1 MGCVENDMYSYS
13 PIKQI
18 YIKNFRNLG
27 EVTIDFKDSP
37 IVSLIGENEQ
47 GKTSVVKAIAVC
59 AMHATPRD
67 QKDYIRDGTK
77 GFGVAIELEDGTQ
90 VVRMKMATANSYRV
104 TYPKG
109 PDGNPIKPTWE
120 AAKLSNDLPQAV
132 QDVMGMIEEPET
144 KEFLHIRTYEDQL
157 LFVTTA
163 SSTNYKVMYN
173 ALKISQLVDAIK
185 LGQKEANS
193 LKTSINQKEI
203 QADTLDTQA
212 KSLKIYDLEPL
223 QNIRDRLKNEVTQLN
238 KLEKAIQ
245 LKKTIE
251 QQTIEVGELSKLS
264 GMSEINLTLVMS
276 LDKAGRTIDALK
288 DLSSLATQIK
298 EVHSLTEIDL
308 DEYYDIY
315 NAYLRSIKIA
325 EDTEQSKNYIALNDL
340 SEISVTELS
349 NLQKGI
355 SLLEKVKGDSAKLSK
370 IDVGG
375 TPDISDTDIAVY
387 SKAFKALGLVSRNIQ
402 LINAKAQID
411 NYCDAVVKWLKDIGV
426 ATETCP
432 KCGET
437 IIIDLDKL
445 EKS

>member
-1 MGCVENDMYSYS
+1 MYSYS
-13 PIKQI
+13 PIKQV

-185 LGQKEANS
+185 LGSKEANA

-203 QADTLDTQA
+203 QAETLDTQA

-223 QNIRDRLKNEVTQLN
+223 QNIRDRLKNEVAQLN
-238 KLEKAIQ
+238 KLDRALE
-245 LKKTIE
+245 LKKKIE
-251 QQTIEVGELSKLS
+251 VQTREVGELSKLS
-264 GMSEINLTLVMS
+264 SIPEISITLVMS
-276 LDKAGRTIDALK
+276 LDKAYRVLDNLKELGSMYRTY
-288 DLSSLATQIK
+288 SLAD
-298 EVHSLTEIDL
+298 SLEEIDL
-308 DEYYDIY
+308 NSYYNIY
-315 NAYLRSIKIA
+315 NARVRYESLKNS
-325 EDTEQSKNYIALNDL
+325 EEQSRNYIAVNSL
-340 SEISVTELS
+340 SEININEVS
-349 NLQKGI
+349 NLQRAIALQRKIEADTNKLQTLNI
-355 SLLEKVKGDSAKLSK
+355 SRAADVQDSDL
-370 IDVGG
+370 
-375 TPDISDTDIAVY
+375 TVY
-387 SKAFKALGLVSRNIQ
+387 NRTYKALGLMQRNKQ
-402 LINAKAQID
+402 LEDAKVQID
-411 NYCDAVVKWLKDIGV
+411 NYCDAVIKWMKDIGV

-437 IIIDLDKL
+437 IVIDLDKL

>member
-1 MGCVENDMYSYS
+1 MYSYS
-13 PIKQI
+13 PIKQV

-185 LGQKEANS
+185 LGSKEANA

-203 QADTLDTQA
+203 QAETLDTQA
-212 KSLKIYDLEPL
+212 KFLKIYDLEPL
-223 QNIRDRLKNEVTQLN
+223 QNIRDRLKNEVAQLN
-238 KLEKAIQ
+238 KLDRALE
-245 LKKTIE
+245 LKKKIE
-251 QQTIEVGELSKLS
+251 VQTREVGELSKLS
-264 GMSEINLTLVMS
+264 SIPEISITLVMS
-276 LDKAGRTIDALK
+276 LDKAYRVLDNLKELGSMYRTY
-288 DLSSLATQIK
+288 SLAD
-298 EVHSLTEIDL
+298 SLEEIDL
-308 DEYYDIY
+308 NSYYNIY
-315 NAYLRSIKIA
+315 NAHVRYESLKNS
-325 EDTEQSKNYIALNDL
+325 EEQSRNYIAVNSL
-340 SEISVTELS
+340 SEININEVS
-349 NLQKGI
+349 NLQRAIALQKKIEADMNKLQTLNI
-355 SLLEKVKGDSAKLSK
+355 SSATDVQDSDL
-370 IDVGG
+370 
-375 TPDISDTDIAVY
+375 TVY
-387 SKAFKALGLVSRNIQ
+387 SRTYKALGLIQRNKQ
-402 LINAKAQID
+402 LEDAKVQID
-411 NYCDAVVKWLKDIGV
+411 NYCDAVIKWMKDIGV

-437 IIIDLDKL
+437 IVIDLDKI

>member
-1 MGCVENDMYSYS
+1 MYSYS
-13 PIKQI
+13 PIKQV

-37 IVSLIGENEQ
+37 IISLIGENEQ

-185 LGQKEANS
+185 LGSKEANA

-203 QADTLDTQA
+203 QAETLDTQA

-223 QNIRDRLKNEVTQLN
+223 QNIRDRLKNEVAQLN
-238 KLEKAIQ
+238 KLDRALE
-245 LKKTIE
+245 LKKKIE
-251 QQTIEVGELSKLS
+251 VQTREVGELSKLS
-264 GMSEINLTLVMS
+264 SIPEISITLVMS
-276 LDKAGRTIDALK
+276 LDKAYRVMDNLKELGSMYRTY
-288 DLSSLATQIK
+288 SLAD
-298 EVHSLTEIDL
+298 SLEEIDINR
-308 DEYYDIY
+308 YYNIY
-315 NAYLRSIKIA
+315 NAHVRYVSLKNS
-325 EDTEQSKNYIALNDL
+325 EEQSRNYIAVNSL
-340 SEISVTELS
+340 SEININEVS
-349 NLQKGI
+349 NLQRAIALQRKIEADMDKLQTLNI
-355 SLLEKVKGDSAKLSK
+355 SSAADVSDSDL
-370 IDVGG
+370 
-375 TPDISDTDIAVY
+375 TVY
-387 SKAFKALGLVSRNIQ
+387 SRTYKALGLIQRNKQ
-402 LINAKAQID
+402 LEDAKVQID
-411 NYCDAVVKWLKDIGV
+411 NYCDAVIKWMKDIGV

-437 IIIDLDKL
+437 IVIDLDKI

>member
-1 MGCVENDMYSYS
+1 MYSYS
-13 PIKQI
+13 PIKQV

-185 LGQKEANS
+185 LGSKEANA

-203 QADTLDTQA
+203 QAETLDTQA

-223 QNIRDRLKNEVTQLN
+223 QNIRDRLKNEVAQLN
-238 KLEKAIQ
+238 KLDRALE
-245 LKKTIE
+245 LKKKIE
-251 QQTIEVGELSKLS
+251 VQTREVGELSKLS
-264 GMSEINLTLVMS
+264 SIPEISITLVMS
-276 LDKAGRTIDALK
+276 LDKAYRVLDNLKELGRMYRTY
-288 DLSSLATQIK
+288 SLAD
-298 EVHSLTEIDL
+298 SLEEIDL
-308 DEYYDIY
+308 NSYYNIY
-315 NAYLRSIKIA
+315 NAHVRYESLKNS
-325 EDTEQSKNYIALNDL
+325 EEQSRNYIAVNGL
-340 SEISVTELS
+340 SEINVNEVS
-349 NLQKGI
+349 NLQRAIALQKKIEADMNKLQTLNI
-355 SLLEKVKGDSAKLSK
+355 SSAADVSDSDL
-370 IDVGG
+370 
-375 TPDISDTDIAVY
+375 TVY
-387 SKAFKALGLVSRNIQ
+387 SRTYKALGLIQRNKQ
-402 LINAKAQID
+402 LEDAKVQID
-411 NYCDAVVKWLKDIGV
+411 NYCDAVIKWMKDIGV

-437 IIIDLDKL
+437 IVIDLDKI

>member
-1 MGCVENDMYSYS
+1 MYSYS
-13 PIKQI
+13 PIKQV

-185 LGQKEANS
+185 LGSKEANA

-203 QADTLDTQA
+203 QAETLDTQA

-223 QNIRDRLKNEVTQLN
+223 QNIRDRLKNEVAQLN
-238 KLEKAIQ
+238 KLDRALE
-245 LKKTIE
+245 LKKKIE
-251 QQTIEVGELSKLS
+251 VQTREVGELSKLS
-264 GMSEINLTLVMS
+264 SIPEISITLVMS
-276 LDKAGRTIDALK
+276 LDKAYRVLDNLKELGRMYGTY
-288 DLSSLATQIK
+288 SLAD
-298 EVHSLTEIDL
+298 SLEEIDL
-308 DEYYDIY
+308 NSYYNIY
-315 NAYLRSIKIA
+315 NAHVRYESLKNS
-325 EDTEQSKNYIALNDL
+325 EEQSRNYIAVNSL
-340 SEISVTELS
+340 SEININEVS
-349 NLQKGI
+349 NLQR
-355 SLLEKVKGDSAKLSK
+355 AMALSK
-370 IDVGG
+370 KIEADMNKLQ
-375 TPDISDTDIAVY
+375 TLNISSATDIQDSDLTVY
-387 SKAFKALGLVSRNIQ
+387 SRTYKALGLIQRNKQ
-402 LINAKAQID
+402 LEDAKVQID
-411 NYCDAVVKWLKDIGV
+411 NYCDAVIKWMKDIGV

-437 IIIDLDKL
+437 IVIDLDKI

>member
-1 MGCVENDMYSYS
+1 MYSYS
-13 PIKQI
+13 PIKQV

-37 IVSLIGENEQ
+37 IISLIGENEQ

-185 LGQKEANS
+185 LGSKEANA

-203 QADTLDTQA
+203 QAETLDTQA

-223 QNIRDRLKNEVTQLN
+223 QNIRDRLKNEVAQLN
-238 KLEKAIQ
+238 KLDRALE
-245 LKKTIE
+245 LKKKIE
-251 QQTIEVGELSKLS
+251 VQTREVGELSKLS
-264 GMSEINLTLVMS
+264 SIPEISITLVMS
-276 LDKAGRTIDALK
+276 LDKAYRVLDNLKELDRMYRTY
-288 DLSSLATQIK
+288 SLAN
-298 EVHSLTEIDL
+298 SLEEIDL
-308 DEYYDIY
+308 NSYYNIY
-315 NAYLRSIKIA
+315 NAHVRHESLKNS
-325 EDTEQSKNYIALNDL
+325 EEQSRNYIAVNSL
-340 SEISVTELS
+340 SEINVNEVS
-349 NLQKGI
+349 NLQRAI
-355 SLLEKVKGDSAKLSK
+355 ALSK
-370 IDVGG
+370 KIEADMNKLQTLNISSAADV
-375 TPDISDTDIAVY
+375 SDSDLTVY
-387 SKAFKALGLVSRNIQ
+387 SRTYKALGLIQRNKQ
-402 LINAKAQID
+402 LEDAKVQID
-411 NYCDAVVKWLKDIGV
+411 NYCDAVIKWMKDIGV

-437 IIIDLDKL
+437 IVIDLDKI

>member
-1 MGCVENDMYSYS
+1 MYSYS
-13 PIKQI
+13 PIKQV

-185 LGQKEANS
+185 LGSKEANA
-193 LKTSINQKEI
+193 LKASINQKEI
-203 QADTLDTQA
+203 QAETLDTQA

-223 QNIRDRLKNEVTQLN
+223 QNIRDRLKNEVAQLN
-238 KLEKAIQ
+238 KLDRALE
-245 LKKTIE
+245 LKKKIE
-251 QQTIEVGELSKLS
+251 VQTREVGELSKLS
-264 GMSEINLTLVMS
+264 SIPEISITLVMS
-276 LDKAGRTIDALK
+276 LDKAYRVLDNLEELGNMYRTY
-288 DLSSLATQIK
+288 SLAD
-298 EVHSLTEIDL
+298 SLEEIDL
-308 DEYYDIY
+308 NSYYNIY
-315 NAYLRSIKIA
+315 NAHVRYESLKNS
-325 EDTEQSKNYIALNDL
+325 EEQSKNYIAVNGL
-340 SEISVTELS
+340 SEININEVS
-349 NLQKGI
+349 NLQRAIALQRKI
-355 SLLEKVKGDSAKLSK
+355 EADMTKLQ
-370 IDVGG
+370 
-375 TPDISDTDIAVY
+375 TLDISSAADVSDSDLTVY
-387 SKAFKALGLVSRNIQ
+387 NRTYKALGLMQRNKQ
-402 LINAKAQID
+402 LEDAKVQID
-411 NYCDAVVKWLKDIGV
+411 NYCNAVIKWMKDIGV

-437 IIIDLDKL
+437 IVIDLDKI
-445 EKS
+445 EKA

>member
-1 MGCVENDMYSYS
+1 MYSYS
-13 PIKQI
+13 PIKQV

-185 LGQKEANS
+185 LGSKEANA

-203 QADTLDTQA
+203 QAETLDTQA

-223 QNIRDRLKNEVTQLN
+223 QNIRDRLKNEVAQLN
-238 KLEKAIQ
+238 KLDRALE
-245 LKKTIE
+245 LKKKIE
-251 QQTIEVGELSKLS
+251 VQTREVGELSKLS
-264 GMSEINLTLVMS
+264 SIPEISITLVMS
-276 LDKAGRTIDALK
+276 LDKAYKVLDNLKELDRMYRTY
-288 DLSSLATQIK
+288 SLAD
-298 EVHSLTEIDL
+298 SLEEIDL
-308 DEYYDIY
+308 NSYYNIY
-315 NAYLRSIKIA
+315 NAHVRYESLKNS
-325 EDTEQSKNYIALNDL
+325 EEQSRNYIAVNSL
-340 SEISVTELS
+340 SEININEVS
-349 NLQKGI
+349 NLQRAMALQRKIEADMNKLQTLNI
-355 SLLEKVKGDSAKLSK
+355 SSAADVQDSDL
-370 IDVGG
+370 
-375 TPDISDTDIAVY
+375 TVY
-387 SKAFKALGLVSRNIQ
+387 SRTYKALGLMQRNKQ
-402 LINAKAQID
+402 LEDAKVQID
-411 NYCDAVVKWLKDIGV
+411 NYCDAVIKWMKDIGV

-437 IIIDLDKL
+437 IVIDLDKI

>member
-1 MGCVENDMYSYS
+1 MYSYS
-13 PIKQI
+13 PIKQV

-185 LGQKEANS
+185 LGSKEANA

-203 QADTLDTQA
+203 QAETLDTQA

-223 QNIRDRLKNEVTQLN
+223 QNIRDRLKNEVAQLN
-238 KLEKAIQ
+238 KLDRALE
-245 LKKTIE
+245 LKKKIKV
-251 QQTIEVGELSKLS
+251 QTREVGELSKLS
-264 GMSEINLTLVMS
+264 SIPEISITLVMS
-276 LDKAGRTIDALK
+276 LDKAYRVLENLKELGSMYRTY
-288 DLSSLATQIK
+288 SLAD
-298 EVHSLTEIDL
+298 SLEEIDL
-308 DEYYDIY
+308 NSYYNIY
-315 NAYLRSIKIA
+315 NAHVRYESLKDS
-325 EDTEQSKNYIALNDL
+325 EEQSRNYIAVNSL
-340 SEISVTELS
+340 SEINVNEVS
-349 NLQKGI
+349 NLQRAMALQRKIEADMNKLQTLNI
-355 SLLEKVKGDSAKLSK
+355 SSAADVQDSDL
-370 IDVGG
+370 
-375 TPDISDTDIAVY
+375 TVY
-387 SKAFKALGLVSRNIQ
+387 SRTYKALGLMQRNKQ
-402 LINAKAQID
+402 LEDAKVQID
-411 NYCDAVVKWLKDIGV
+411 NYCDAVIKWMKDIGV

-437 IIIDLDKL
+437 IVIDLDKI

>member
-1 MGCVENDMYSYS
+1 MYSYS
-13 PIKQI
+13 PIKQV

-37 IVSLIGENEQ
+37 IISLIGENEQ

-185 LGQKEANS
+185 LGSKEANA

-203 QADTLDTQA
+203 QAETLDTQA

-223 QNIRDRLKNEVTQLN
+223 QNIRDRLKNEVAQLN
-238 KLEKAIQ
+238 KLDRALE
-245 LKKTIE
+245 LKKKME
-251 QQTIEVGELSKLS
+251 VQTREVGELSKLS
-264 GMSEINLTLVMS
+264 SIPEISITLVMS
-276 LDKAGRTIDALK
+276 LDKAYRVLDNLKELDRMYRTY
-288 DLSSLATQIK
+288 SLAD
-298 EVHSLTEIDL
+298 SLEEIDL
-308 DEYYDIY
+308 NSYYNIY
-315 NAYLRSIKIA
+315 NAHVRYESLKNS
-325 EDTEQSKNYIALNDL
+325 EEQSRNYIAVNSL
-340 SEISVTELS
+340 SEININEVS
-349 NLQKGI
+349 NLQRAIALQRKI
-355 SLLEKVKGDSAKLSK
+355 KADMNKLQ
-370 IDVGG
+370 
-375 TPDISDTDIAVY
+375 TLDISSAADVQDSDLTVY
-387 SKAFKALGLVSRNIQ
+387 SRTYKALGLIQRNKQ
-402 LINAKAQID
+402 LEDAKVQID
-411 NYCDAVVKWLKDIGV
+411 NYCDAVIKWMKDIGV

-437 IIIDLDKL
+437 IVIDLDKI

>member
-1 MGCVENDMYSYS
+1 MYSYS
-13 PIKQI
+13 PIKQV

-185 LGQKEANS
+185 LGSKEANA

-203 QADTLDTQA
+203 QAETLDTQA

-223 QNIRDRLKNEVTQLN
+223 QNIRDRLKNEVAQLN
-238 KLEKAIQ
+238 KLDRALE
-245 LKKTIE
+245 LKKKIE
-251 QQTIEVGELSKLS
+251 VQTREVGELSKLS
-264 GMSEINLTLVMS
+264 SIPEISITLVMS
-276 LDKAGRTIDALK
+276 LDKAYKVLDNLKELDRMYRTY
-288 DLSSLATQIK
+288 SLAD
-298 EVHSLTEIDL
+298 SLEEIDL
-308 DEYYDIY
+308 NSYYNIY
-315 NAYLRSIKIA
+315 NAHVRYESLKNS
-325 EDTEQSKNYIALNDL
+325 EEQSRNYIAVNSL
-340 SEISVTELS
+340 SEININEVS
-349 NLQKGI
+349 NLQR
-355 SLLEKVKGDSAKLSK
+355 AMALSK
-370 IDVGG
+370 KIEADMSKLQTLNISRAADVQDFDL
-375 TPDISDTDIAVY
+375 TVY
-387 SKAFKALGLVSRNIQ
+387 NRTYKALGLMQRNKQ
-402 LINAKAQID
+402 LEDAKVQID
-411 NYCDAVVKWLKDIGV
+411 NYCDAVIKWMKDIGV

-437 IIIDLDKL
+437 IVIDLDKI

>member
-1 MGCVENDMYSYS
+1 MYSYS
-13 PIKQI
+13 PIKQV

-185 LGQKEANS
+185 LGSKEANA

-203 QADTLDTQA
+203 QAETLDTQA

-223 QNIRDRLKNEVTQLN
+223 QNIRDRLKNEVAQLN
-238 KLEKAIQ
+238 KLDRALE
-245 LKKTIE
+245 LKKKIE
-251 QQTIEVGELSKLS
+251 VQTREVGELSKLS
-264 GMSEINLTLVMS
+264 SIPEISITLVMS
-276 LDKAGRTIDALK
+276 LDKAYRVLDNLKELDRMYRTY
-288 DLSSLATQIK
+288 SLAD
-298 EVHSLTEIDL
+298 SLEEIDL
-308 DEYYDIY
+308 NSYYNIY
-315 NAYLRSIKIA
+315 NAHVRYERLKNS
-325 EDTEQSKNYIALNDL
+325 EQQSRNYIAVNGL
-340 SEISVTELS
+340 SEININEVS
-349 NLQKGI
+349 NLQRAIALQRKIEADTNKLQTLNI
-355 SLLEKVKGDSAKLSK
+355 SSAAVQDSDL
-370 IDVGG
+370 
-375 TPDISDTDIAVY
+375 TVY
-387 SKAFKALGLVSRNIQ
+387 NRTYKALGLIQRNKQ
-402 LINAKAQID
+402 LEEAKVQID
-411 NYCDAVVKWLKDIGV
+411 NYCDAVIKWMKDIGV

-437 IIIDLDKL
+437 IVIDLDKI

>member
-1 MGCVENDMYSYS
+1 MYSYS
-13 PIKQI
+13 PIKQV

-185 LGQKEANS
+185 LGSKEANA

-203 QADTLDTQA
+203 QAETLDTQA

-223 QNIRDRLKNEVTQLN
+223 QNIRDRLKNEVAQLN
-238 KLEKAIQ
+238 KLDRALE
-245 LKKTIE
+245 LKKKIE
-251 QQTIEVGELSKLS
+251 VQTHEVGELSKLS
-264 GMSEINLTLVMS
+264 SIPEISITLVMS
-276 LDKAGRTIDALK
+276 LDKAYRVLDNLKELGSMYRTY
-288 DLSSLATQIK
+288 SLAD
-298 EVHSLTEIDL
+298 SLEEIDL
-308 DEYYDIY
+308 NSYYNIY
-315 NAYLRSIKIA
+315 NAHVRYESLKNS
-325 EDTEQSKNYIALNDL
+325 EEQSRNYIAVNSL
-340 SEISVTELS
+340 SEININEVS
-349 NLQKGI
+349 NLQRAI
-355 SLLEKVKGDSAKLSK
+355 ALSK
-370 IDVGG
+370 KIEADMNRLQTLNISSAADVQ
-375 TPDISDTDIAVY
+375 DSDLTVY
-387 SKAFKALGLVSRNIQ
+387 SRTYKALGLMQRNKQ
-402 LINAKAQID
+402 LEDAKVQID
-411 NYCDAVVKWLKDIGV
+411 NYCDAVIKWMKDIGV

-437 IIIDLDKL
+437 IVIDLDKI

>member
-1 MGCVENDMYSYS
+1 MYSYS
-13 PIKQI
+13 PIKQV

-37 IVSLIGENEQ
+37 IISLIGENEQ

-185 LGQKEANS
+185 LGSKEANA

-203 QADTLDTQA
+203 QAETLDTQA

-223 QNIRDRLKNEVTQLN
+223 QNIRDRLKNEVAQLN
-238 KLEKAIQ
+238 KLDRALE
-245 LKKTIE
+245 LKKKIE
-251 QQTIEVGELSKLS
+251 VQTREVGELSKLS
-264 GMSEINLTLVMS
+264 SIPEISITLVMS
-276 LDKAGRTIDALK
+276 LDKAYRVLDNLKELDSMYRTY
-288 DLSSLATQIK
+288 SLAD
-298 EVHSLTEIDL
+298 SLEEIDL
-308 DEYYDIY
+308 NSYYNIY
-315 NAYLRSIKIA
+315 NAHVRYESLKNS
-325 EDTEQSKNYIALNDL
+325 EEQSRNYIAVNSL
-340 SEISVTELS
+340 SEINVNEVS
-349 NLQKGI
+349 NLQRAI
-355 SLLEKVKGDSAKLSK
+355 ALSK
-370 IDVGG
+370 KIEADMNRLQTLNISSAADVQ
-375 TPDISDTDIAVY
+375 DSDLTVY
-387 SKAFKALGLVSRNIQ
+387 SRTYKALGLMQRNKQ
-402 LINAKAQID
+402 LEDAKVQID
-411 NYCDAVVKWLKDIGV
+411 NYCDAVIKWMKDIGV

-437 IIIDLDKL
+437 IVIDLDKI

>member
-1 MGCVENDMYSYS
+1 MYSYS
-13 PIKQI
+13 PIKQV

-185 LGQKEANS
+185 LGSKEANA

-203 QADTLDTQA
+203 QAETLDTQA

-223 QNIRDRLKNEVTQLN
+223 QNIRDRLKNEVAQLN
-238 KLEKAIQ
+238 KLDRALE
-245 LKKTIE
+245 LKKKIE
-251 QQTIEVGELSKLS
+251 VQTREVGELSKLS
-264 GMSEINLTLVMS
+264 SVPEISITLVMS
-276 LDKAGRTIDALK
+276 LDKAYRVLDNLKELDSLYRTY
-288 DLSSLATQIK
+288 SLAD
-298 EVHSLTEIDL
+298 SLEEIDL
-308 DEYYDIY
+308 NSYYNIY
-315 NAYLRSIKIA
+315 NAHVRYESLKNS
-325 EDTEQSKNYIALNDL
+325 EEQSRNYIAVNSL
-340 SEISVTELS
+340 SEININEVS
-349 NLQKGI
+349 NLQRAMTLQRKIEADMNKLQTLNI
-355 SLLEKVKGDSAKLSK
+355 SSATDVQDSDL
-370 IDVGG
+370 
-375 TPDISDTDIAVY
+375 TVY
-387 SKAFKALGLVSRNIQ
+387 SRTYKALGLMQRNKQ
-402 LINAKAQID
+402 LEDAKVQIG
-411 NYCDAVVKWLKDIGV
+411 NYCDAVIKWMKDIGV

-437 IIIDLDKL
+437 IVIDLDKI

>member
-1 MGCVENDMYSYS
+1 MYSYS
-13 PIKQI
+13 PIKQV

-185 LGQKEANS
+185 LGSKEANA

-203 QADTLDTQA
+203 QAETLDTQA

-223 QNIRDRLKNEVTQLN
+223 QNIRDRLKNEVAQLN
-238 KLEKAIQ
+238 KLDRALE
-245 LKKTIE
+245 LKKKIE
-251 QQTIEVGELSKLS
+251 VQTREVGELSKLS
-264 GMSEINLTLVMS
+264 SIPEISITLVMS
-276 LDKAGRTIDALK
+276 LDKAYRVMDNLKELGSMYRTY
-288 DLSSLATQIK
+288 SLAD
-298 EVHSLTEIDL
+298 SLEEIDINR
-308 DEYYDIY
+308 YYNIY
-315 NAYLRSIKIA
+315 NAHVRYESLKNS
-325 EDTEQSKNYIALNDL
+325 EEQSRNYIAVNSL
-340 SEISVTELS
+340 SEINVNEVS
-349 NLQKGI
+349 NLQRAIALQRKIEADMNKLQTLNI
-355 SLLEKVKGDSAKLSK
+355 SSATDVQDSDL
-370 IDVGG
+370 
-375 TPDISDTDIAVY
+375 TVY
-387 SKAFKALGLVSRNIQ
+387 SRTYKALGLIQRNKQ
-402 LINAKAQID
+402 LEDAKIQID
-411 NYCDAVVKWLKDIGV
+411 NYCDAVIKWMKDIGV

-437 IIIDLDKL
+437 IVIDLDKI
-445 EKS
+445 EKA

>member
-1 MGCVENDMYSYS
+1 MYSYS
-13 PIKQI
+13 PIKQV

-185 LGQKEANS
+185 LGSKEANA
-193 LKTSINQKEI
+193 LKTSISQKEI
-203 QADTLDTQA
+203 QAETLDTQA

-223 QNIRDRLKNEVTQLN
+223 QNIRDRLKNEVAQLN
-238 KLEKAIQ
+238 KLDRALE
-245 LKKTIE
+245 LKKKIE
-251 QQTIEVGELSKLS
+251 VQTREVGELSKLS
-264 GMSEINLTLVMS
+264 SIPEISITLVMS
-276 LDKAGRTIDALK
+276 LDKAYRVLDNLKELGSMYRTY
-288 DLSSLATQIK
+288 
-298 EVHSLTEIDL
+298 SLTDSLEEIDL
-308 DEYYDIY
+308 NSYYNIY
-315 NAYLRSIKIA
+315 NAHVRYESLKNS
-325 EDTEQSKNYIALNDL
+325 EEQSRNYIAVNSL
-340 SEISVTELS
+340 SEININEVS
-349 NLQKGI
+349 NLQR
-355 SLLEKVKGDSAKLSK
+355 AMALSQK
-370 IDVGG
+370 IKADMNKIQ
-375 TPDISDTDIAVY
+375 TLDISRAADIQDSDLTVY
-387 SKAFKALGLVSRNIQ
+387 SRTYKALGLMQRNKQ
-402 LINAKAQID
+402 LEDAKVQID
-411 NYCDAVVKWLKDIGV
+411 TYCDAVIKWMKDIGV

-437 IIIDLDKL
+437 IVIDLDKI

>member
-1 MGCVENDMYSYS
+1 MYSYS
-13 PIKQI
+13 PIKQV

-37 IVSLIGENEQ
+37 IISLIGENEQ

-185 LGQKEANS
+185 LGSKEANA

-203 QADTLDTQA
+203 QAETLDTQA

-223 QNIRDRLKNEVTQLN
+223 QNIRDRLKNEVAQLN
-238 KLEKAIQ
+238 KLDRALE
-245 LKKTIE
+245 LKKKIE
-251 QQTIEVGELSKLS
+251 VQTREVGELSKLS
-264 GMSEINLTLVMS
+264 SIPEISITLVMS
-276 LDKAGRTIDALK
+276 LDKAYRVLDNLKELDRMYRTY
-288 DLSSLATQIK
+288 SLAD
-298 EVHSLTEIDL
+298 SLDEIDL
-308 DEYYDIY
+308 NSYYNIY
-315 NAYLRSIKIA
+315 NAHVRYESLKNS
-325 EDTEQSKNYIALNDL
+325 EEQSRNYIAVNSL
-340 SEISVTELS
+340 SEININEVS
-349 NLQKGI
+349 NLQRAIALQRKIEADMNKLQTLNI
-355 SLLEKVKGDSAKLSK
+355 SSATDVQDSDL
-370 IDVGG
+370 
-375 TPDISDTDIAVY
+375 TVY
-387 SKAFKALGLVSRNIQ
+387 SRTYKALGLIQRNKQ
-402 LINAKAQID
+402 LEDAKVQID
-411 NYCDAVVKWLKDIGV
+411 NYCDAVIKWMKDIGV

-437 IIIDLDKL
+437 IVIDLDKI

>member
-1 MGCVENDMYSYS
+1 MYSYS
-13 PIKQI
+13 PIKQV

-37 IVSLIGENEQ
+37 IISLIGENEQ

-185 LGQKEANS
+185 LGSKEANA

-203 QADTLDTQA
+203 QAETLDTQA

-223 QNIRDRLKNEVTQLN
+223 QNIRDRLKNEVAQLN
-238 KLEKAIQ
+238 KLDRALE
-245 LKKTIE
+245 LKKKIE
-251 QQTIEVGELSKLS
+251 VQTREVGELSKLS
-264 GMSEINLTLVMS
+264 SIPEISVTLVMS
-276 LDKAGRTIDALK
+276 LDKAYRVLDNLKELDRMYRTY
-288 DLSSLATQIK
+288 SLAD
-298 EVHSLTEIDL
+298 SLEEIDL
-308 DEYYDIY
+308 NSYYNIY
-315 NAYLRSIKIA
+315 NAHVRYESLKNS
-325 EDTEQSKNYIALNDL
+325 EEQSRNYIAVNSL
-340 SEISVTELS
+340 SEININEVS
-349 NLQKGI
+349 NLQRAIALQRKIEADMDKLQTLNI
-355 SLLEKVKGDSAKLSK
+355 SSAADVQDSDL
-370 IDVGG
+370 
-375 TPDISDTDIAVY
+375 TVY
-387 SKAFKALGLVSRNIQ
+387 SRTYKALGLMQRNKQ
-402 LINAKAQID
+402 LEDAKVQID
-411 NYCDAVVKWLKDIGV
+411 NYCDAVIKWMKDIGV

-437 IIIDLDKL
+437 IVIDLDKI

>member
-1 MGCVENDMYSYS
+1 MYSYS
-13 PIKQI
+13 PIKQV

-185 LGQKEANS
+185 LGSKEANA

-203 QADTLDTQA
+203 QAETLDTQA

-223 QNIRDRLKNEVTQLN
+223 QNIRDRLKNEVAQLN
-238 KLEKAIQ
+238 KLDRALE
-245 LKKTIE
+245 LKKKIE
-251 QQTIEVGELSKLS
+251 VQTREVGELSKLS
-264 GMSEINLTLVMS
+264 SIPEISITLVMS
-276 LDKAGRTIDALK
+276 LDKAYRVLDNLKELDRMYRTYS
-288 DLSSLATQIK
+288 LSDSL
-298 EVHSLTEIDL
+298 EEIDL
-308 DEYYDIY
+308 NSYYNIY
-315 NAYLRSIKIA
+315 NAHVRYESLKNS
-325 EDTEQSKNYIALNDL
+325 EEQSRNYIAVNSL
-340 SEISVTELS
+340 SEININEVS
-349 NLQKGI
+349 NLQRAMALQRKIEADMNKLQTLNI
-355 SLLEKVKGDSAKLSK
+355 SSAADVQDSDL
-370 IDVGG
+370 
-375 TPDISDTDIAVY
+375 TVY
-387 SKAFKALGLVSRNIQ
+387 SRTYKALGLMQRNKQ
-402 LINAKAQID
+402 LEDAKVQID
-411 NYCDAVVKWLKDIGV
+411 NYCDAVIKWMKDIGV

-437 IIIDLDKL
+437 IVIDLDKI

>member
-1 MGCVENDMYSYS
+1 MYSYS
-13 PIKQI
+13 PIKQV

-185 LGQKEANS
+185 LGSKEANA

-203 QADTLDTQA
+203 QAETLDTQA

-223 QNIRDRLKNEVTQLN
+223 QNIRDRLKNEVAQLN
-238 KLEKAIQ
+238 KLDRALE
-245 LKKTIE
+245 LKKKIE
-251 QQTIEVGELSKLS
+251 VQTHEVGELSKLS
-264 GMSEINLTLVMS
+264 SIPEISITLVMS
-276 LDKAGRTIDALK
+276 LDKAYRVLDNLKELGSMYRTY
-288 DLSSLATQIK
+288 SLAD
-298 EVHSLTEIDL
+298 SLEEIDL
-308 DEYYDIY
+308 NSYYNIY
-315 NAYLRSIKIA
+315 NAHVRYESLKNS
-325 EDTEQSKNYIALNDL
+325 EEQSRNYIAVNSL
-340 SEISVTELS
+340 SEININEVS
-349 NLQKGI
+349 NLQRAIALQRKI
-355 SLLEKVKGDSAKLSK
+355 EADTNKLQ
-370 IDVGG
+370 
-375 TPDISDTDIAVY
+375 TLDISRAADVSDSDLTVY
-387 SKAFKALGLVSRNIQ
+387 NRTYKALGLIQRNKQ
-402 LINAKAQID
+402 LEDAKVQID
-411 NYCDAVVKWLKDIGV
+411 NYCDAVIKWMKDIGV

-437 IIIDLDKL
+437 IVIDLDKI

>member
-1 MGCVENDMYSYS
+1 MYSYS
-13 PIKQI
+13 PIKQV

-185 LGQKEANS
+185 LGSKEANA
-193 LKTSINQKEI
+193 LKASINQKEI
-203 QADTLDTQA
+203 QAETLDTQA

-223 QNIRDRLKNEVTQLN
+223 QNIRDRLKNEVAQLN
-238 KLEKAIQ
+238 KLDRALE
-245 LKKTIE
+245 LKKKIE
-251 QQTIEVGELSKLS
+251 VQTREVGELSKLS
-264 GMSEINLTLVMS
+264 SIPEISITLVMS
-276 LDKAGRTIDALK
+276 LDKAYRVLDNLEELGNMYRTY
-288 DLSSLATQIK
+288 SLAD
-298 EVHSLTEIDL
+298 SLEEIDL
-308 DEYYDIY
+308 NSYYNIY
-315 NAYLRSIKIA
+315 NAHVRYESLKNS
-325 EDTEQSKNYIALNDL
+325 EEQSKNYIAVNGL
-340 SEISVTELS
+340 SEININEVS
-349 NLQKGI
+349 NLQRAIALQRKI
-355 SLLEKVKGDSAKLSK
+355 EADMTKLQ
-370 IDVGG
+370 
-375 TPDISDTDIAVY
+375 TLDISSAADVSDSDLTVY
-387 SKAFKALGLVSRNIQ
+387 NRTYKALGLMQRNKQ
-402 LINAKAQID
+402 LEDAKVQID
-411 NYCDAVVKWLKDIGV
+411 NYCDAVIKWMKDIGV

-437 IIIDLDKL
+437 IVIDLDKI
-445 EKS
+445 EKA

>member
-1 MGCVENDMYSYS
+1 MYSYS
-13 PIKQI
+13 PIKQV

-185 LGQKEANS
+185 LGSKEANA

-203 QADTLDTQA
+203 QAETLDTQA

-223 QNIRDRLKNEVTQLN
+223 QNIRDRLKNEVAQLN
-238 KLEKAIQ
+238 KLDRALE
-245 LKKTIE
+245 LKKKIE
-251 QQTIEVGELSKLS
+251 VQTHEVGELSKLS
-264 GMSEINLTLVMS
+264 SIPEISITLVMS
-276 LDKAGRTIDALK
+276 LDKAYRVLDNLKELDRMYRTYS
-288 DLSSLATQIK
+288 LSDSL
-298 EVHSLTEIDL
+298 EEIDL
-308 DEYYDIY
+308 NSYYNIY
-315 NAYLRSIKIA
+315 NAHVRYESLKNS
-325 EDTEQSKNYIALNDL
+325 EEQSKNYIAVNSL
-340 SEISVTELS
+340 SEININEVS
-349 NLQKGI
+349 NLQRAIALQRKIEADVNKLQTLNI
-355 SLLEKVKGDSAKLSK
+355 SSAADVQDSDL
-370 IDVGG
+370 
-375 TPDISDTDIAVY
+375 TVY
-387 SKAFKALGLVSRNIQ
+387 SRTYKALGLIQRNKQ
-402 LINAKAQID
+402 LEDAKVQID
-411 NYCDAVVKWLKDIGV
+411 NYCDAVIKWMKDIGV

-437 IIIDLDKL
+437 IVIDLDKI

>member
-1 MGCVENDMYSYS
+1 MYSYS
-13 PIKQI
+13 PIKQV

-185 LGQKEANS
+185 LGSKEANT

-203 QADTLDTQA
+203 QAETLDTQA

-223 QNIRDRLKNEVTQLN
+223 QNIRDRLKNEVAQLN
-238 KLEKAIQ
+238 KLDRALE
-245 LKKTIE
+245 LKKKIE
-251 QQTIEVGELSKLS
+251 VQTREVGELSKLS
-264 GMSEINLTLVMS
+264 SIPEISITLVMS
-276 LDKAGRTIDALK
+276 LDKAYRVLDNLKELDSMYRTY
-288 DLSSLATQIK
+288 SLAD
-298 EVHSLTEIDL
+298 SLEEIDL
-308 DEYYDIY
+308 NSYYNIY
-315 NAYLRSIKIA
+315 NAHVRYESLKNS
-325 EDTEQSKNYIALNDL
+325 EEQSRNYIAVNSL
-340 SEISVTELS
+340 SEININEVS
-349 NLQKGI
+349 NLQR
-355 SLLEKVKGDSAKLSK
+355 AMALSK
-370 IDVGG
+370 KIEADMNKIQTLNISSAADVQ
-375 TPDISDTDIAVY
+375 DSDLTVY
-387 SKAFKALGLVSRNIQ
+387 SRTYKALGLIQRNKQ
-402 LINAKAQID
+402 LEDAKVQID
-411 NYCDAVVKWLKDIGV
+411 NYCDAVIKWMKDIGV

-437 IIIDLDKL
+437 IVIDLDKI

>member
-1 MGCVENDMYSYS
+1 MYSYS
-13 PIKQI
+13 PIKQV

-185 LGQKEANS
+185 LGSKEANA

-203 QADTLDTQA
+203 QAETLDTQA

-223 QNIRDRLKNEVTQLN
+223 QNIRDRLKNEVAQLN
-238 KLEKAIQ
+238 KLDRALE
-245 LKKTIE
+245 LKKKIE
-251 QQTIEVGELSKLS
+251 VQTREVGELSKLS
-264 GMSEINLTLVMS
+264 SIPEISITLVMS
-276 LDKAGRTIDALK
+276 LDKAYRVLDNLKELGSMYRTY
-288 DLSSLATQIK
+288 SLAD
-298 EVHSLTEIDL
+298 SLEEIDL
-308 DEYYDIY
+308 NSYYNIY
-315 NAYLRSIKIA
+315 NAHARYESLKNS
-325 EDTEQSKNYIALNDL
+325 EEQSRNYIAVNSL
-340 SEISVTELS
+340 SEININEVS
-349 NLQKGI
+349 NLQR
-355 SLLEKVKGDSAKLSK
+355 AMALSK
-370 IDVGG
+370 KIEADMNKLQTLNISRADDVQ
-375 TPDISDTDIAVY
+375 DSDLTVY
-387 SKAFKALGLVSRNIQ
+387 SRTYKALGLIQRNKQ
-402 LINAKAQID
+402 LEDAKVQID
-411 NYCDAVVKWLKDIGV
+411 NYCDAVIKWMKDIGV

-437 IIIDLDKL
+437 IVIDLDKL

>member
-1 MGCVENDMYSYS
+1 MYSYS
-13 PIKQI
+13 PIKQV

-185 LGQKEANS
+185 LGSKEANA

-203 QADTLDTQA
+203 QAETLDTQA

-223 QNIRDRLKNEVTQLN
+223 QNIRDRLKNEVAQLN
-238 KLEKAIQ
+238 KLDRALE
-245 LKKTIE
+245 LKKKIE
-251 QQTIEVGELSKLS
+251 VQTREVGELSKLS
-264 GMSEINLTLVMS
+264 SIPEISITLVMS
-276 LDKAGRTIDALK
+276 LDKAYRVLDNLKELNSMYRTY
-288 DLSSLATQIK
+288 SLAD
-298 EVHSLTEIDL
+298 SLEEIDL
-308 DEYYDIY
+308 NSYYNIY
-315 NAYLRSIKIA
+315 NAHVRYESLKNS
-325 EDTEQSKNYIALNDL
+325 EEQSKNYIAVNGL
-340 SEISVTELS
+340 SEININEVS
-349 NLQKGI
+349 NLQRAIALQRKI
-355 SLLEKVKGDSAKLSK
+355 EADMTKLQ
-370 IDVGG
+370 
-375 TPDISDTDIAVY
+375 TLDISSAADVSDSDLTVY
-387 SKAFKALGLVSRNIQ
+387 NRTYKALGLMQRNKQ
-402 LINAKAQID
+402 LEDAKVQID
-411 NYCDAVVKWLKDIGV
+411 NYCDAVIKWMKDIGV

-437 IIIDLDKL
+437 IVIDLDKI

>member
-1 MGCVENDMYSYS
+1 MYSYS
-13 PIKQI
+13 PIKQV

-185 LGQKEANS
+185 LGSKEANA

-203 QADTLDTQA
+203 QAETLDTQA

-223 QNIRDRLKNEVTQLN
+223 QNIRDRLKNEVAQLN
-238 KLEKAIQ
+238 KLDRALE
-245 LKKTIE
+245 LKKKME
-251 QQTIEVGELSKLS
+251 VQTREVGELSKLS
-264 GMSEINLTLVMS
+264 SIPEISITLVMS
-276 LDKAGRTIDALK
+276 LDKAYRVLDNLKELDRMYRTY
-288 DLSSLATQIK
+288 SLADTLEQ
-298 EVHSLTEIDL
+298 IDL
-308 DEYYDIY
+308 NSYYNIY
-315 NAYLRSIKIA
+315 NAHVRYESLKNS
-325 EDTEQSKNYIALNDL
+325 EEQSRNYIAVNSL
-340 SEISVTELS
+340 SEININEVS
-349 NLQKGI
+349 NLQRAI
-355 SLLEKVKGDSAKLSK
+355 ALSK
-370 IDVGG
+370 KIEADMNKLQTLNISSAADV
-375 TPDISDTDIAVY
+375 SDSDLTVY
-387 SKAFKALGLVSRNIQ
+387 SRTYKALGLIQRNKQ
-402 LINAKAQID
+402 LEDAKVQID
-411 NYCDAVVKWLKDIGV
+411 NYCDAVIKWMKDIGV

-437 IIIDLDKL
+437 IVIDLDKI

>member
-1 MGCVENDMYSYS
+1 MYSYS
-13 PIKQI
+13 PIKQV

-185 LGQKEANS
+185 LGSKEANA

-203 QADTLDTQA
+203 QAETLDTQA

-223 QNIRDRLKNEVTQLN
+223 QNIRDRLKNEVAQLN
-238 KLEKAIQ
+238 KLDRALE
-245 LKKTIE
+245 LKKKIE
-251 QQTIEVGELSKLS
+251 VQTREVGELSKLS
-264 GMSEINLTLVMS
+264 SIPEISITLVMS
-276 LDKAGRTIDALK
+276 LDKAYRVLDNLKELGSMYRTY
-288 DLSSLATQIK
+288 SLAD
-298 EVHSLTEIDL
+298 SLEEIDL
-308 DEYYDIY
+308 NSYYNIY
-315 NAYLRSIKIA
+315 NAHARYESLKNS
-325 EDTEQSKNYIALNDL
+325 EEQSRNYIAVNGL
-340 SEISVTELS
+340 SEININEVS
-349 NLQKGI
+349 NLQRAIALQRKI
-355 SLLEKVKGDSAKLSK
+355 ESDMNKLQ
-370 IDVGG
+370 
-375 TPDISDTDIAVY
+375 TLDISRAADVQDSDLTVY
-387 SKAFKALGLVSRNIQ
+387 SRTYKALGLMQRNKQ
-402 LINAKAQID
+402 LEDAKVQID
-411 NYCDAVVKWLKDIGV
+411 NYCDAVIKWMKDIGV

-437 IIIDLDKL
+437 IVIDLDKI

>member
-1 MGCVENDMYSYS
+1 MYSYS
-13 PIKQI
+13 PIKQV

-104 TYPKG
+104 TYPKD

-185 LGQKEANS
+185 LGSKEANA

-203 QADTLDTQA
+203 QAETLDTQA

-223 QNIRDRLKNEVTQLN
+223 QNIRDRLKNEVAQLN
-238 KLEKAIQ
+238 KLDRALE
-245 LKKTIE
+245 LKKKIE
-251 QQTIEVGELSKLS
+251 VQTREVGELSKLS
-264 GMSEINLTLVMS
+264 SMPEISITLVMS
-276 LDKAGRTIDALK
+276 LDKAYRVLDNLKELGSMYRTY
-288 DLSSLATQIK
+288 SLAD
-298 EVHSLTEIDL
+298 SLEEIDL
-308 DEYYDIY
+308 NSYYNIY
-315 NAYLRSIKIA
+315 NAYVRYESLKNS
-325 EDTEQSKNYIALNDL
+325 EEQSRNYIAVNSL
-340 SEISVTELS
+340 SEININEVS
-349 NLQKGI
+349 NLQRAIALQKKIEADMNKLQTLNI
-355 SLLEKVKGDSAKLSK
+355 SSATDVQDSDL
-370 IDVGG
+370 
-375 TPDISDTDIAVY
+375 TVY
-387 SKAFKALGLVSRNIQ
+387 SRTYKALGLMQRNKQ
-402 LINAKAQID
+402 LEDAKVQID
-411 NYCDAVVKWLKDIGV
+411 NYCDAVIKWMKEIGV

-437 IIIDLDKL
+437 IVIDLDKI

>member
-1 MGCVENDMYSYS
+1 MYGYS
-13 PIKQI
+13 PIKQV

-185 LGQKEANS
+185 LGSKEANA

-203 QADTLDTQA
+203 QAETLDTQA

-223 QNIRDRLKNEVTQLN
+223 QNIRDRLKNEVAQLN
-238 KLEKAIQ
+238 KLDRALE
-245 LKKTIE
+245 LKKKIE
-251 QQTIEVGELSKLS
+251 VQTREVGELSKLS
-264 GMSEINLTLVMS
+264 SIPEISITLVMS
-276 LDKAGRTIDALK
+276 LDKAYRVLDNLKELGSMYRTY
-288 DLSSLATQIK
+288 SLAD
-298 EVHSLTEIDL
+298 SLEEIDL
-308 DEYYDIY
+308 NSYYNIY
-315 NAYLRSIKIA
+315 NAHVRYESLKNS
-325 EDTEQSKNYIALNDL
+325 EEQSRNYIAVNSL
-340 SEISVTELS
+340 SEINVNEVS
-349 NLQKGI
+349 NLQRAIALQRKI
-355 SLLEKVKGDSAKLSK
+355 EADMNKLQ
-370 IDVGG
+370 
-375 TPDISDTDIAVY
+375 TLDISRAIGVSDSDLTVY
-387 SKAFKALGLVSRNIQ
+387 NRTYKALGLMQRNKQ
-402 LINAKAQID
+402 LEDAKVQID
-411 NYCDAVVKWLKDIGV
+411 NYCDAVIKWMKDIGV

-437 IIIDLDKL
+437 IVIDLDKI

>member
-1 MGCVENDMYSYS
+1 MYSYS
-13 PIKQI
+13 PIKQV

-185 LGQKEANS
+185 LGSKEANA

-203 QADTLDTQA
+203 QAETLDTQA

-223 QNIRDRLKNEVTQLN
+223 QNIRDRLKNEVAQLN
-238 KLEKAIQ
+238 KLDRALE
-245 LKKTIE
+245 LKKKIE
-251 QQTIEVGELSKLS
+251 VQTREVGELSKLS
-264 GMSEINLTLVMS
+264 SIPEISITLVMS
-276 LDKAGRTIDALK
+276 LDKAYRVLDNLKELGSMYRTY
-288 DLSSLATQIK
+288 SLAD
-298 EVHSLTEIDL
+298 SLEEIDL
-308 DEYYDIY
+308 NSYYNIY
-315 NAYLRSIKIA
+315 NAHVRYESLKNS
-325 EDTEQSKNYIALNDL
+325 EEQSRNYIAVNSL
-340 SEISVTELS
+340 SEININEVS
-349 NLQKGI
+349 NLQRAIALSQKI
-355 SLLEKVKGDSAKLSK
+355 KADMNKLQ
-370 IDVGG
+370 
-375 TPDISDTDIAVY
+375 TLDISRAADVQDSDLTVY
-387 SKAFKALGLVSRNIQ
+387 SRTYKALGLIQRNKQ
-402 LINAKAQID
+402 LEDAKVQID
-411 NYCDAVVKWLKDIGV
+411 NYCDAVIKWMKDIGV

-437 IIIDLDKL
+437 IVIDLDKI

>member
-1 MGCVENDMYSYS
+1 MYSYS
-13 PIKQI
+13 PIKQV

-185 LGQKEANS
+185 LGSKEANA

-203 QADTLDTQA
+203 QAETLDTQA

-223 QNIRDRLKNEVTQLN
+223 QNIRDRLKNEVAQLN
-238 KLEKAIQ
+238 KLDRALE
-245 LKKTIE
+245 LKKKIE
-251 QQTIEVGELSKLS
+251 IQTREVGELSKLS
-264 GMSEINLTLVMS
+264 SIPEISITLVMS
-276 LDKAGRTIDALK
+276 LDKAYRVLDNLEELGNMYRTY
-288 DLSSLATQIK
+288 SLAD
-298 EVHSLTEIDL
+298 SLEEIDL
-308 DEYYDIY
+308 NSYYNIY
-315 NAYLRSIKIA
+315 NAHVRYESLKNS
-325 EDTEQSKNYIALNDL
+325 EEQSRNYIAVNSL
-340 SEISVTELS
+340 SEININEVS
-349 NLQKGI
+349 NLQRAIALQRKIEADMNKLQTLNI
-355 SLLEKVKGDSAKLSK
+355 SSAADVSDSDL
-370 IDVGG
+370 
-375 TPDISDTDIAVY
+375 TVY
-387 SKAFKALGLVSRNIQ
+387 SRTYKALGLIQRNKQ
-402 LINAKAQID
+402 LEDAKVQID
-411 NYCDAVVKWLKDIGV
+411 NYCDAVIKWMKDIGV

-437 IIIDLDKL
+437 IVIDLDKI

>member
-1 MGCVENDMYSYS
+1 MYSYS
-13 PIKQI
+13 PIKQV

-185 LGQKEANS
+185 LGSKEANA

-203 QADTLDTQA
+203 QAETLDTQA

-223 QNIRDRLKNEVTQLN
+223 QNIRDRLKNEVAQLN
-238 KLEKAIQ
+238 KLDRALE
-245 LKKTIE
+245 LKKKME
-251 QQTIEVGELSKLS
+251 VQTREVGELSKLS
-264 GMSEINLTLVMS
+264 SIPEISITLVMS
-276 LDKAGRTIDALK
+276 LDKAYRVLDNLKELDRMYRTY
-288 DLSSLATQIK
+288 SLADTL
-298 EVHSLTEIDL
+298 EEIDL
-308 DEYYDIY
+308 NSYYNIY
-315 NAYLRSIKIA
+315 NAHVRYESLKNS
-325 EDTEQSKNYIALNDL
+325 EEQSRNYIAVNSL
-340 SEISVTELS
+340 SEININEVS
-349 NLQKGI
+349 NLQR
-355 SLLEKVKGDSAKLSK
+355 AMALSK
-370 IDVGG
+370 KIEADMNKLQTLNISSATDVQ
-375 TPDISDTDIAVY
+375 DSDLTVY
-387 SKAFKALGLVSRNIQ
+387 SRTYKALGLIQRNKQ
-402 LINAKAQID
+402 LEDAKVQID
-411 NYCDAVVKWLKDIGV
+411 NYCDAVIKWMKDIGV

-437 IIIDLDKL
+437 IVIDLDKI

>member
-1 MGCVENDMYSYS
+1 MYSYS
-13 PIKQI
+13 PIKQV

-185 LGQKEANS
+185 LGSKEANA

-203 QADTLDTQA
+203 QAETLDTQA

-223 QNIRDRLKNEVTQLN
+223 QNIRDRLKNEVAQLN
-238 KLEKAIQ
+238 KLDRALE
-245 LKKTIE
+245 LKKKIE
-251 QQTIEVGELSKLS
+251 VQTREVGELSKLS
-264 GMSEINLTLVMS
+264 SIPEISITLVMS
-276 LDKAGRTIDALK
+276 LDKAYRVLDNLKELGSMYRTY
-288 DLSSLATQIK
+288 SLAD
-298 EVHSLTEIDL
+298 SLEEIDL
-308 DEYYDIY
+308 NSYYNIY
-315 NAYLRSIKIA
+315 NAHVRYESLKNS
-325 EDTEQSKNYIALNDL
+325 EEQSRNYIAVNSL
-340 SEISVTELS
+340 SEININEVS
-349 NLQKGI
+349 NLQRAIALQRKIEADMNKLQTLDI
-355 SLLEKVKGDSAKLSK
+355 SSAA
-370 IDVGG
+370 
-375 TPDISDTDIAVY
+375 DISDSDLTVY
-387 SKAFKALGLVSRNIQ
+387 NRTYKALGLMQRNKQ
-402 LINAKAQID
+402 LEDAKVQID
-411 NYCDAVVKWLKDIGV
+411 NYCDAVIKWMKDIGV

-437 IIIDLDKL
+437 IVIDLDKI

>member
-1 MGCVENDMYSYS
+1 MYSYS
-13 PIKQI
+13 PIKQV

-185 LGQKEANS
+185 LGSKEANA

-203 QADTLDTQA
+203 QAETLDTQA

-223 QNIRDRLKNEVTQLN
+223 QNIRDRLKNEVAQLN
-238 KLEKAIQ
+238 KLDRALE
-245 LKKTIE
+245 LKKKIE
-251 QQTIEVGELSKLS
+251 IQTREVGELSKLS
-264 GMSEINLTLVMS
+264 SIPEISITLVMS
-276 LDKAGRTIDALK
+276 LDKAYRMLDNLKELDSMYRTY
-288 DLSSLATQIK
+288 SLAD
-298 EVHSLTEIDL
+298 SLEEIDL
-308 DEYYDIY
+308 NSYYNIY
-315 NAYLRSIKIA
+315 NAHVRYESLKNS
-325 EDTEQSKNYIALNDL
+325 EEQSRNYIAVNSL
-340 SEISVTELS
+340 SEINVNEVS
-349 NLQKGI
+349 NLQRAI
-355 SLLEKVKGDSAKLSK
+355 ALSK
-370 IDVGG
+370 KIEADMNRLQTLNISSAADVQ
-375 TPDISDTDIAVY
+375 DSDLTVY
-387 SKAFKALGLVSRNIQ
+387 SRTYKALGLMQRNKQ
-402 LINAKAQID
+402 LEDAKVQID
-411 NYCDAVVKWLKDIGV
+411 NYCDAVIKWMKDIGV

-437 IIIDLDKL
+437 IVIDLDKI

>member
-1 MGCVENDMYSYS
+1 MYSYS
-13 PIKQI
+13 PIKQV

-185 LGQKEANS
+185 LGSKEANA

-203 QADTLDTQA
+203 QAETLDTQA

-223 QNIRDRLKNEVTQLN
+223 QNIRDRLKNEVAQLN
-238 KLEKAIQ
+238 KLDRALE
-245 LKKTIE
+245 LKKKME
-251 QQTIEVGELSKLS
+251 VQTREVGELSKLS
-264 GMSEINLTLVMS
+264 SIPEISITLVMS
-276 LDKAGRTIDALK
+276 LDKAYRVLDNLK
-288 DLSSLATQIK
+288 DLGRMYRTYSLAD
-298 EVHSLTEIDL
+298 SLEEIDL
-308 DEYYDIY
+308 NSYYNIY
-315 NAYLRSIKIA
+315 NAHVRYESLKNS
-325 EDTEQSKNYIALNDL
+325 EEQSRNYIAVNSL
-340 SEISVTELS
+340 SEININEVS
-349 NLQKGI
+349 NLQRAIALQRKIEADMNKLQTLNI
-355 SLLEKVKGDSAKLSK
+355 SSATDVQDSDL
-370 IDVGG
+370 
-375 TPDISDTDIAVY
+375 TVY
-387 SKAFKALGLVSRNIQ
+387 SRTYKALGLIQRNKQ
-402 LINAKAQID
+402 LEDAKVQID
-411 NYCDAVVKWLKDIGV
+411 NYCDAVIKWMKDIGV

-437 IIIDLDKL
+437 IVIDLDKI

>member
-1 MGCVENDMYSYS
+1 MYSYS
-13 PIKQI
+13 PIKQV

-185 LGQKEANS
+185 LGSKEANA

-203 QADTLDTQA
+203 QAETLDTQA
-212 KSLKIYDLEPL
+212 KSLKIYDIEPL
-223 QNIRDRLKNEVTQLN
+223 QNIRDRLKNEVAQLN
-238 KLEKAIQ
+238 KLDRALE
-245 LKKTIE
+245 LKKKIE
-251 QQTIEVGELSKLS
+251 IQTREVGELSKLS
-264 GMSEINLTLVMS
+264 SIPEISITLVMS
-276 LDKAGRTIDALK
+276 LDKAYRVLDNLKELGSMYRTY
-288 DLSSLATQIK
+288 SLAD
-298 EVHSLTEIDL
+298 SLEGIDL
-308 DEYYDIY
+308 NSYYNIY
-315 NAYLRSIKIA
+315 NAHVRYESLKNS
-325 EDTEQSKNYIALNDL
+325 EEQSRNYIAVNSL
-340 SEISVTELS
+340 SEININEVS
-349 NLQKGI
+349 NLQRAIALQRKIKADMNKLQTLNI
-355 SLLEKVKGDSAKLSK
+355 SSATDVQDSDL
-370 IDVGG
+370 
-375 TPDISDTDIAVY
+375 TVY
-387 SKAFKALGLVSRNIQ
+387 NRTYKALGLMQRNKQ
-402 LINAKAQID
+402 LEDAKVQID
-411 NYCDAVVKWLKDIGV
+411 NYCDAVIKWMKDIGV

-437 IIIDLDKL
+437 IVIDLDKI